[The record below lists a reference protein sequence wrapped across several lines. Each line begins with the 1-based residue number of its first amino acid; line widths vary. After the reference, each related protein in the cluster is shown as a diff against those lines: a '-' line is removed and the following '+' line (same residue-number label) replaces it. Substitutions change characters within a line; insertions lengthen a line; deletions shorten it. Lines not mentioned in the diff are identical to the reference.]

1 MRIHSRP
8 PGTTGTQGCQPPSR
22 SHCVR
27 LRPHLGCAFAE
38 GWVPSS
44 RAPDPTGSPS
54 SAASQE
60 SGAQAGVPGWLPLC
74 SFSPHLGK
82 AFPPS
87 RGLRVRFPPR
97 WKVPPRGPQRRAH
110 HGNSTGRPPDTGA
123 SGHWQ
128 TFPGPGP
135 PPCQLGREGAEGV
148 AVGLSPSRAQN
159 TVHSLR
165 AKQRAAECEHV
176 SVCVCAFGRV
186 CLWTDPA
193 IAAPAV
199 CPLSLFEPHSPWLC
213 PS

>member
-1 MRIHSRP
+1 MVAHQAPLSLGFSRQDHWSQSATGSLQEDEKARMRIHSRP

-97 WKVPPRGPQRRAH
+97 WKVPPRGPQRRAPA
-110 HGNSTGRPPDTGA
+110 STRDEALFHCTEPSGPPDRDRRGDSPA
-123 SGHWQ
+123 WSGR
-128 TFPGPGP
+128 GS
-135 PPCQLGREGAEGV
+135 R
-148 AVGLSPSRAQN
+148 PSRR
-159 TVHSLR
+159 TS
-165 AKQRAAECEHV
+165 
-176 SVCVCAFGRV
+176 G
-186 CLWTDPA
+186 
-193 IAAPAV
+193 
-199 CPLSLFEPHSPWLC
+199 
-213 PS
+213 